1 MRYAALTM
9 AKSAENVD
17 DFLANL
23 QHPQKAGI
31 LQLRKAILTADSAI
45 TERIKWNAPSFC
57 YHDDDRVTFRLP
69 PNKPGI
75 QLIFHRGAK
84 TKDATGFSFDDPSG
98 LIEWAAIDRGVV
110 TLSSDAEIASNIE
123 KVVKLVRAWCQ
134 ATDDAAAP
142 PAPTTKARK
151 VAASSVKRKTGA
163 T

>member
-1 MRYAALTM
+1 M
-9 AKSAENVD
+9 AKSTVNVA
-17 DFLANL
+17 DFLTNL

-31 LQLRKAILTADSAI
+31 LQLRKAILAADSAI

-69 PNKPGI
+69 PNKPGL

-98 LIEWAAIDRGVV
+98 LIEWAAADRGIV
-110 TLSSDAEIASNIE
+110 TLSSDADIASNIE

-134 ATDDAAAP
+134 ATDDTAAAP
-142 PAPTTKARK
+142 TPTTKARK
-151 VAASSVKRKTGA
+151 AAAPKRKTGA
-163 T
+163 S